1 MKVSCLQENLH
12 KGLQTVGKAVATK
25 TTLPVLNNILIS
37 TDRGRLK
44 LSATN
49 LEVGITNWIGCQV
62 EEDGAIT
69 VPARLLSDFVA
80 SLPNDKITMTLD
92 ERTRT
97 LQIKCARYEAN
108 IKGISADEFPI
119 IPELSDRAL
128 ARVPAPLLKEMIN
141 QVAFCASSDDSRPVL
156 AGVYMHIEGHEMTL
170 AAADGFRLAKR
181 TTTLDAA
188 VEDVVKLIIPARSM
202 TELAR
207 VLPDEEGEEAEPVSI
222 VVTANRNQVL
232 FHLDNLD
239 VTSRLVEGNYV
250 DINRVIPT
258 DWATRTV
265 VSTPELQKAV
275 RVASF
280 FAKDS
285 ANILRVQVEP
295 GADLTPGVL
304 TLSAN
309 AAEVGDNKS
318 QLDCMVDGEAGQIA
332 LNVRFLLDVLNITGT
347 AQVALE
353 TKTPGSP
360 GVIKPVGEEGL
371 VHVIMPMYLANR

>member
-12 KGLQTVGKAVATK
+12 KGLQTVGKAVANK

-37 TDRGRLK
+37 TEGGRLK
-44 LSATN
+44 LAATN

-62 EEDGAIT
+62 EEEGAIT

-80 SLPNDKITMTLD
+80 SLPNDKITMSLD

-108 IKGISADEFPI
+108 IKGIPSEEFPI
-119 IPELSDRAL
+119 IPEVSDRPL
-128 ARVPAPLLKEMIN
+128 ARIPSPLLKEMIN
-141 QVAFCASSDDSRPVL
+141 QVAFAASSDDSRPVL
-156 AGVYMHIEGHEMTL
+156 AGVYLHIEGREMTL

-181 TTTLDAA
+181 TTQLENPVD
-188 VEDVVKLIIPARSM
+188 EVVKLIVPSRSM
-202 TELAR
+202 MELAR
-207 VLPDEEGEEAEPVSI
+207 VLPDLEGEEAEPVSI
-222 VVTANRNQVL
+222 MVTSNRNQVL

-250 DINRVIPT
+250 DIQRVIPG

-265 VSTPELQKAV
+265 MSTAEFLKAV
-275 RVASF
+275 RVGSF
-280 FAKDS
+280 FARDS
-285 ANILRVQVEP
+285 ANILRLQFEP
-295 GADLTPGVL
+295 GADLTPGIL

-318 QLDCMVDGEAGQIA
+318 QIDCTVDGEAGQIA
-332 LNVRFLLDVLNITGT
+332 LNVRFLMDALNIMATP
-347 AQVALE
+347 QVALE

-360 GVIKPVGEEGL
+360 GVLKPVGEEDL
-371 VHVIMPMYLANR
+371 IHVIMPMYLANR

>member
-49 LEVGITNWIGCQV
+49 LEVGITNLIGCQV

-97 LQIKCARYEAN
+97 LQIRCARYEAN

-119 IPELSDRAL
+119 IPELTERPL
-128 ARVPAPLLKEMIN
+128 ARIPAPLLKEMIN
-141 QVAFCASSDDSRPVL
+141 QVAFCASSDESRPVL
-156 AGVYMHIEGHEMTL
+156 AGVYVLIEGREMTV

-181 TTTLDAA
+181 TTTLENP
-188 VEDVVKLIIPARSM
+188 VEEVVKLIIPARSM
-202 TELAR
+202 VELAR
-207 VLPDEEGEEAEPVSI
+207 VLPDLEGEDAEPVSL
-222 VVTANRNQVL
+222 VVTPNRNQVL

-265 VSTPELQKAV
+265 ASTQEFQKAV

-285 ANILRVQVEP
+285 ANILRIQVEP
-295 GADLTPGVL
+295 GADMTPGVL

-318 QLDCMVDGEAGQIA
+318 QLDCMSDGEANQIA
-332 LNVRFLLDVLNITGT
+332 LNVRYLLDVLNVIGT
-347 AQVALE
+347 SQVALE

>member
-12 KGLQTVGKAVATK
+12 KGLQTVGKAVANK
-25 TTLPVLNNILIS
+25 TTLPVLNNILIA

-44 LSATN
+44 LAATN
-49 LEVGITNWIGCQV
+49 LEVGITNWVGCQA
-62 EEDGAIT
+62 EDEGAIT
-69 VPARLLSDFVA
+69 VPARLLSDFVS
-80 SLPNDKITMTLD
+80 SLPNDRITMTLD

-97 LQIKCARYEAN
+97 LKIECARYEAN
-108 IKGISADEFPI
+108 IKGIPAEEFPI
-119 IPELSDRAL
+119 IPEVTDAPL
-128 ARVPAPLLKEMIN
+128 ARIPAPLLKEMIN
-141 QVAFCASSDDSRPVL
+141 QVAFAASGDDSRPVL
-156 AGVYMHIEGHEMTL
+156 AGVYVHIEGREMTM
-170 AAADGFRLAKR
+170 AAADGFRLARR
-181 TTTLDAA
+181 TNQLDAPA
-188 VEDVVKLIIPARSM
+188 EGPVKLIIPARSM
-202 TELAR
+202 VELAR
-207 VLPDEEGEEAEPVSI
+207 ALPDDEGEDAEPVSMM
-222 VVTANRNQVL
+222 VTTNRNQVL

-250 DINRVIPT
+250 DIDRVIPS

-265 VSTPELQKAV
+265 VPTAEMLKAV

-285 ANILRVQVEP
+285 ANILRIQVEP

-304 TLSAN
+304 TISAN

-318 QLDCMVDGEAGQIA
+318 QLDCVVDGESGQIA
-332 LNVRFLLDVLNITGT
+332 LNVRFLMDVLNIIDTP
-347 AQVALE
+347 QVALE

-360 GVIKPVGEEGL
+360 GVIKPVGEDGL

>member
-80 SLPNDKITMTLD
+80 SLPNDKITLTLD

-97 LQIKCARYEAN
+97 LQIRCARYEAN

-119 IPELSDRAL
+119 IPELNDRAL
-128 ARVPAPLLKEMIN
+128 AKVPSPLLKEMIN

-156 AGVYMHIEGHEMTL
+156 AGVYVHIEGREMTM

-181 TTTLDAA
+181 TTTLDSA
-188 VEDVVKLIIPARSM
+188 VDEVVKLIIPARSM
-202 TELAR
+202 VELAR
-207 VLPDEEGEEAEPVSI
+207 VLPDIEGEDAEPVSI
-222 VVTANRNQVL
+222 VVTPNRNQVL

-265 VSTPELQKAV
+265 VSTQELQKAV

-295 GADLTPGVL
+295 GADMTPGVL

-332 LNVRFLLDVLNITGT
+332 LNVRYLLDVLNVTGT
-347 AQVALE
+347 SQVALE

>member
-12 KGLQTVGKAVATK
+12 KGLQTVGKAVANK
-25 TTLPVLNNILIS
+25 TTLPVLNNILVS

-44 LSATN
+44 LAATN

-62 EEDGAIT
+62 EEEGAIT

-97 LQIKCARYEAN
+97 LKLQCARYEAN
-108 IKGISADEFPI
+108 IKGIPAEEFPI
-119 IPELSDRAL
+119 IPEVTDKPL
-128 ARVPAPLLKEMIN
+128 ARIPAPLLKEMIN
-141 QVAFCASSDDSRPVL
+141 QVAFAASSDDSRPVL
-156 AGVYMHIEGHEMTL
+156 AGVYVMIEGREMTM

-181 TTTLDAA
+181 TTQLDAPI
-188 VEDVVKLIIPARSM
+188 DSPLKLIVPARSM

-207 VLPDEEGEEAEPVSI
+207 VLPDLEGEDAEPVSL
-222 VVTANRNQVL
+222 VVTPNRNQVL

-250 DINRVIPT
+250 DIDRVIPT

-265 VSTPELQKAV
+265 VPTAELLKAV

-285 ANILRVQVEP
+285 ANILRIQVEP
-295 GADLTPGVL
+295 GADTTPGEI
-304 TLSAN
+304 TISAN
-309 AAEVGDNKS
+309 AAEVGDNKT
-318 QLDCMVDGEAGQIA
+318 QLDCSVDGEAGQIA
-332 LNVRFLLDVLNITGT
+332 LNVRFLMDVLNIITT
-347 AQVALE
+347 PQVALE

-360 GVIKPVGEEGL
+360 GVLKPVGEEGL
-371 VHVIMPMYLANR
+371 IQVVMPMYLANR

>member
-1 MKVSCLQENLH
+1 MKVSCLQENFH
-12 KGLQTVGKAVATK
+12 RGLQTVGKAVANK

-44 LSATN
+44 LAATN

-62 EEDGAIT
+62 EEEGAIT

-80 SLPNDKITMTLD
+80 SLPNDRITMALD

-97 LQIKCARYEAN
+97 LKLECARYEAN
-108 IKGISADEFPI
+108 VKGIAAEEFPI
-119 IPELSDRAL
+119 IPEVTENPL
-128 ARVPAPLLKEMIN
+128 ARIPAPLLKEMIN
-141 QVAFCASSDDSRPVL
+141 QVAFSASSDDSRPVL
-156 AGVYMHIEGHEMTL
+156 AGVYVHIEGRELTM

-181 TTTLDAA
+181 TAQLDTA
-188 VEDVVKLIIPARSM
+188 VDSPLKLIIPARSM

-207 VLPDEEGEEAEPVSI
+207 VLPDEEGEDAEPVSL
-222 VVTANRNQVL
+222 VVTPNRNQVL

-250 DINRVIPT
+250 DIDRVIPA
-258 DWATRTV
+258 DWASRTV
-265 VSTPELQKAV
+265 VPTAELLKAV

-285 ANILRVQVEP
+285 ANILRIQVEP
-295 GADLTPGVL
+295 GADMTPGVI
-304 TLSAN
+304 TISAN
-309 AAEVGDNKS
+309 AAEVGDNKT
-318 QLDCMVDGEAGQIA
+318 QLDCVVDGEAGQIA
-332 LNVRFLLDVLNITGT
+332 LNVRFLMDVLNVMDTP
-347 AQVALE
+347 QVALE

-360 GVIKPVGEEGL
+360 GVLKPVGEEGHI
-371 VHVIMPMYLANR
+371 HVIMPMYLANR